1 MEVVTLIINTMI
13 SISKQA
19 KRYRRFAERRRN
31 AHQMLLS
38 RVKFRH
44 ILLCLFMTLIAGV
57 ALVAAIY
64 KSATSVEIV
73 STGFLSIIA
82 LALTFFLSFVRFS
95 KISEQHEQAVKAYEA
110 NRLDLDR
117 FLMTNGNLETTV
129 PKEALARFKEIIM
142 ELRKIVQTT
151 PRVPEGI

>member
-1 MEVVTLIINTMI
+1 MI

-19 KRYRRFAERRRN
+19 RTYQKFAERRRN

-38 RVKFRH
+38 KVRFRH
-44 ILLCLFMTLIAGV
+44 ILLSLFMAFIAGV
-57 ALVAAIY
+57 AIVASIY

-82 LALTFFLSFVRFS
+82 LALTTFLSFARFS
-95 KISEQHEQAVKAYEA
+95 KISEQHQQAVKAYEA

-117 FLMTNGNLETTV
+117 FLSANVNLETTV
-129 PKEALARFKEIIM
+129 PQEALARFKEIIID
-142 ELRKIVQTT
+142 LKKVVQTT
-151 PRVPEGI
+151 PRVPEEI